1 MSIIIITIS
10 IVINNENIIDLYQF
24 GFKTAQNQKGF
35 RLNKSYAKKKV
46 KNQRKNLMTKF
57 HFDSTKDSTEL
68 PLCSN
73 AYDDV
78 TDFKI
83 CGPFKNAKI

>member
-1 MSIIIITIS
+1 MSIIIITNS

-24 GFKTAQNQKGF
+24 GFKTAQNQKS
-35 RLNKSYAKKKV
+35 NKSYAKKKV

-57 HFDSTKDSTEL
+57 HFDSTKDSKEL
-68 PLCSN
+68 ALCSN

>member
-1 MSIIIITIS
+1 MRTLSTYIS
-10 IVINNENIIDLYQF
+10 LDLKQH
-24 GFKTAQNQKGF
+24 KIK
-35 RLNKSYAKKKV
+35 NKSYAKKKV

-57 HFDSTKDSTEL
+57 HFDSTKDSKEL
-68 PLCSN
+68 ALCSN